1 MNKRYFTVGMAGHI
15 DHGKTALTKALTNVD
30 TDRLKEEKER
40 QISIEPGFAPLYED
54 DKIQISIIDVPGHER
69 FIRQMIA
76 GVAGIDYVILVI
88 AADEGVM
95 PQTLEHAEILSFLNI
110 KNGLIALTKVDKAD
124 EELIT
129 LVKEDIRESL
139 KGTMFES
146 VPIIPVSSVTGEGCE
161 ILKSSI
167 IEKLLLQPERHIYGN
182 FRLPID
188 QVFTI
193 KGQGTIVRGTIYEG
207 SVGEGDKLLLLPND
221 LNVKVRQIQVHHEQV
236 KNAYAGQRTALNI
249 TGIPLQMVKR
259 GDTLVSPNSFITT
272 DTIDVTIKVGGNLKY
287 PIKQRM
293 PIKCYIGTSEVM
305 GKIVFFD
312 RNEVTL
318 GNGNEEILCQ
328 LRLDA
333 PLVAKRGDRFIIR
346 RPSPYET
353 IGGGWI
359 IDPDG
364 KRYKFGRETIAIFQ
378 KKKTGSFSERLHFL
392 LEEEKALEKNII
404 LSALSI
410 SQEKL
415 EIEILNQEWIVYED
429 FVTNRKIVNEL
440 FVAINSYLAKFH
452 HLYPLRTGLTK
463 AELIQNLQR
472 QYPLHLIEYSLKQ
485 GLEQGKW
492 EQKGPFIF
500 NKDFSPHLPEKWI
513 KPVTNMLESL
523 KKDNWKVDNFIL
535 YMERAGIDSKISQEI
550 TQHLVDNGSI
560 VRLNA
565 SIYWHKDVFWCYA
578 HELKFK
584 MNPSFDMQEAKTVL
598 GFSRKY
604 LVPFLET
611 LDGVKLTVRKD
622 NYRTWNE

>member
-54 DKIQISIIDVPGHER
+54 EKMQISIIDVPGHER

-110 KNGLIALTKVDKAD
+110 KNGLIALTKVDKGD
-124 EELIT
+124 EELLT

-146 VPIIPVSSVTGEGCE
+146 VPILPVSSVTGEGCE

-167 IEKLLLQPERHIYGN
+167 VEKLLMQPERHIYGN

-207 SVGEGDKLLLLPND
+207 SVEEGDKLLLLPNN

-312 RNEVTL
+312 RNEVTI
-318 GNGNEEILCQ
+318 GNEEILCQ
-328 LRLDA
+328 LRLNA
-333 PLVAKRGDRFIIR
+333 PIVAKRGDRFIIR

-364 KRYKFGRETIAIFQ
+364 KRYKFGQETINLFQ
-378 KKKTGSFSERLHFL
+378 KKKTGSFSERFNFL
-392 LEEEKALEKNII
+392 LEEEKALSKNIV
-404 LSALSI
+404 LSTMSI
-410 SQEKL
+410 SKEELEK
-415 EIEILNQEWIVYED
+415 EILHQEWIVYED
-429 FVTNRKIVNEL
+429 FVTHRKIVDEL
-440 FVAINSYLAKFH
+440 FMDINRYITDFH
-452 HLYPLRTGLTK
+452 HLYPLRPGLTK
-463 AELIQNLQR
+463 AELIQNLQK
-472 QYPLHLIEYSLKQ
+472 QYPLHLIEFGLKQ
-485 GLEQGKW
+485 GLEQGIW
-492 EQKGPFIF
+492 VQKGPFIF
-500 NKDFSPHLPEKWI
+500 QKNFSPHLPERWI
-513 KPVTNMLESL
+513 MHVRNLLESL
-523 KKDNWKVDNFIL
+523 KKDTWKVDNYML
-535 YMERAGIDSKISQEI
+535 YIERAGIDTNISQEI
-550 TQHLVDNGSI
+550 TQYLVGIGRI
-560 VRLNA
+560 VPLTET
-565 SIYWHKDVFWCYA
+565 IYWHKDVFWYYVK
-578 HELKFK
+578 ELKSK
-584 MNPSFDMQEAKTVL
+584 TNPSFDMQEAKTVL

-604 LVPFLET
+604 LVPFLEA
-611 LDGVKLTVRKD
+611 LDGVELTVRKD
-622 NYRTWNE
+622 NNRSWNQ